1 MPPVKRNTHV
11 HVHRFHTQT
20 MESFIPLVRLLDA
33 GGSDDVQA
41 FVARTIHNI
50 ASNNNDDALAII
62 HADAIAPLMEIIKKS
77 DTNELKMAAASALH
91 SLVYN
96 DGNKSR
102 INNADGIEDAA
113 AFSVATYDVVITHSV
128 ETDAIMSVL
137 GLQ

>member
-1 MPPVKRNTHV
+1 
-11 HVHRFHTQT
+11 

-41 FVARTIHNI
+41 FVARTINKI

-102 INNADGIEDAA
+102 INNADGIDDAA